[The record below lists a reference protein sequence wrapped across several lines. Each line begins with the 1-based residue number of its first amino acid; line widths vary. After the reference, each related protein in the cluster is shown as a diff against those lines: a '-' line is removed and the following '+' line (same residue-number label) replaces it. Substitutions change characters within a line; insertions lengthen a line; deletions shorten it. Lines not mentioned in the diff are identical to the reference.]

1 MNTAELINRH
11 ERLLHALKG
20 KVQTLKNKRWID
32 TNYKKAPVTEREA
45 VEVQIEQ
52 TEAEITEHRRTLKN
66 LYQTI

>member
-32 TNYKKAPVTEREA
+32 TNYKGQPTDLDP
-45 VEVQIEQ
+45 QIEQ
-52 TEAEITEHRRTLKN
+52 TEAEITEHRRKLKS
-66 LYQTI
+66 LYETI